1 MVAEAATGRNA
12 YHRVIWILLSR
23 KTSLGRTLEAN
34 PYDQEGL
41 ALDIHKQ
48 EA

>member
-1 MVAEAATGRNA
+1 MVVEAATGRNA

-23 KTSLGRTLEAN
+23 KTPFGTVLGAN